1 MTRTIRRHAPSRL
14 HTIVSSTL
22 ALALISASAVM
33 MSACGEQ
40 QADAANNVTEV
51 PVAVAANS
59 KPLSYTTDDGSLD
72 GYEVAV
78 LKAID
83 EKLPDYAFT
92 IEAVADDAEDVGI
105 DTGKYALTTGGY
117 FKTEQ
122 REQKYLLPK
131 ENTGVSLM
139 RIWTLPSRTDIT
151 TLDDLVGKKIAPISP
166 NGGVNKLLTKYNE
179 EHVNSLLDIT
189 RQDNV
194 QAADN
199 FKGLIDGKYDAVVI
213 PQQSFDVDSIE
224 QALGQNFRG
233 SDPVEVDDQY
243 FLLNKSQDK
252 LYAEVNR
259 AIADLKQAG
268 ALRQLS
274 EQYFGTDVFEYEE

>member
-1 MTRTIRRHAPSRL
+1 MTRTIRRHTLSRL
-14 HTIVSSTL
+14 HTFVSSTI
-22 ALALISASAVM
+22 ALTLISASIGM

-40 QADAANNVTEV
+40 RADAATNVTEV

-59 KPLSYTTDDGSLD
+59 KPLSYTADDGSLD

-122 REQKYLLPK
+122 REQKYLLPD

-139 RIWTLPSRTDIT
+139 KIWTLPNRADIK
-151 TLDDLVGKKIAPISP
+151 TLDNLVGKKISPISP
-166 NGGVNKLLTKYNE
+166 NGGVNKLLTNYNE
-179 EHVNSLLDIT
+179 QHADTQLTIV

-194 QAADN
+194 QAADS

-224 QALGQNFRG
+224 QALGQEFRG
-233 SDPVEVDDQY
+233 NEPVEVDNQY
-243 FLLNKSQDK
+243 FLLNKSQGK
-252 LYAEVNR
+252 LHAEVNK
-259 AIADLKQAG
+259 AIAALKQDG
-268 ALRQLS
+268 TLQQLS
-274 EQYFGTDVFEYEE
+274 ERYFGTNVFEYEE